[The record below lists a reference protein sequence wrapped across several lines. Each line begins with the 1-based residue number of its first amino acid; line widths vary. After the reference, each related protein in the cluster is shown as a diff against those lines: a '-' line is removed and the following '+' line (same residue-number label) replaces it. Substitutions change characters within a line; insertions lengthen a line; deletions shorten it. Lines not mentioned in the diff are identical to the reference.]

1 MDNFKESIEKL
12 CDEVYEETGI
22 ELDVE
27 KSVNNLTVAFVCE
40 AQRLQSAMPEIPVI
54 SEIEITNRDVFN
66 IKLDS
71 FGSDFF
77 FFLKEQ
83 EGSFD
88 QNPYPSS
95 FYGEYDKIEEMI
107 RNAISEEA
115 EGTILHEWINTSEPG
130 DKIRLRK
137 YLTNDVT
144 GEVAITEDGVTAIE
158 QTDEYII
165 LLVRTEQLFDVI
177 DAYPV

>member
-77 FFLKEQ
+77 F
-83 EGSFD
+83 S
-88 QNPYPSS
+88 
-95 FYGEYDKIEEMI
+95 
-107 RNAISEEA
+107 
-115 EGTILHEWINTSEPG
+115 
-130 DKIRLRK
+130 
-137 YLTNDVT
+137 
-144 GEVAITEDGVTAIE
+144 
-158 QTDEYII
+158 
-165 LLVRTEQLFDVI
+165 
-177 DAYPV
+177 

>member
-1 MDNFKESIEKL
+1 M
-12 CDEVYEETGI
+12 
-22 ELDVE
+22 
-27 KSVNNLTVAFVCE
+27 
-40 AQRLQSAMPEIPVI
+40 
-54 SEIEITNRDVFN
+54 
-66 IKLDS
+66 
-71 FGSDFF
+71 
-77 FFLKEQ
+77 
-83 EGSFD
+83 
-88 QNPYPSS
+88 
-95 FYGEYDKIEEMI
+95 
-107 RNAISEEA
+107 
-115 EGTILHEWINTSEPG
+115 HEWINTSEPG